1 MLSIALATFAL
12 LAPPVPQQAADSPAT
27 ARGSAGIEIGRGLG
41 QLHPD
46 LELPTIDGESTLRL
60 SELRGRKL
68 LLIEFASW

>member
-12 LAPPVPQQAADSPAT
+12 LSPTHPQQTSDSPAS

-46 LELPTIDGESTLRL
+46 LELPTIDGGRTLRL